1 MKYTVITGASTGIG
15 YEAALAFAGKNKNLI
30 IKFLLSTS
38 FKMSIFFVN
47 NLNLFI

>member
-30 IKFLLSTS
+30 IVARNKEKLEHL
-38 FKMSIFFVN
+38 KE
-47 NLNLFI
+47 